1 MKNRATIIPMILS
14 VIALTLYFG
23 YRNIY
28 LENKSSENN
37 FNSVKLM
44 SDFELNDIEGNRISI
59 SNWAGQDLIINF
71 WATWCAPC
79 LREIPLLKEYQL
91 QNDSAQVIGIAV
103 DRLEPVKNFINDI
116 GFNYPILIGQS
127 EAIGVAKMLGIDVF
141 ALPLTFFI
149 TKEGMITG
157 THIGELL
164 PEDLKSGLEKMHY
177 SREASNLN

>member
-79 LREIPLLKEYQL
+79 
-91 QNDSAQVIGIAV
+91 
-103 DRLEPVKNFINDI
+103 
-116 GFNYPILIGQS
+116 
-127 EAIGVAKMLGIDVF
+127 
-141 ALPLTFFI
+141 
-149 TKEGMITG
+149 
-157 THIGELL
+157 
-164 PEDLKSGLEKMHY
+164 
-177 SREASNLN
+177 

>member
-1 MKNRATIIPMILS
+1 MKYRPTIIPIILS
-14 VIALTLYFG
+14 LIALALYFG
-23 YRNIY
+23 FRNIN

-37 FNSVKLM
+37 FHSIKLM

-59 SNWAGQDLIINF
+59 SNWKGQDLIINF

-79 LREIPLLKEYQL
+79 LREIPLLKDYQS
-91 QNDSAQVIGIAV
+91 QNGSAQVVGIAV
-103 DRLEPVKNFINDI
+103 DRLEPVKNFIQDI

-127 EAIGVAKMLGIDVF
+127 EAIGVAKMLGINVF

-149 TKEGMITG
+149 TKEGVIVE

-164 PEDLKSGLEKMHY
+164 PKDLKLGLEKIHY
-177 SREASNLN
+177 QNNL